1 MLTQEPIGLLV
12 AVVRRRIK
20 QAVSTLVREHD
31 LSPQQFWTLVAIA
44 RHEGTSLRDL
54 AEVQR
59 MDQPTACR
67 VVTALTRRRL
77 VHSGADPADRR
88 RSRLVLTPSGRSLAE
103 RLAPVAAAVRSAI
116 EAGLT
121 PSERAAVVAGLQK
134 VIANLENTHSGSRK
148 GGPLAQ
154 IDNR

>member
-31 LSPQQFWTLVAIA
+31 LSPQQFWTLMAVAM
-44 RHEGTSLRDL
+44 HEGASLRELADL
-54 AEVQR
+54 QR
-59 MDQPTACR
+59 MDPPTACR

-77 VHSGADPADRR
+77 VHSGADPSDRR
-88 RSRLVLTPSGRSLAE
+88 RSRLVLTPSGRLLAD
-103 RLAPVAAAVRSAI
+103 RLAPVAAAVRSAV

-134 VIANLENTHSGSRK
+134 VIANLEGSRAGNGK
-148 GGPLAQ
+148 RGDPGRNG
-154 IDNR
+154 NR